1 MSGGFADLRARTL
14 SALVMAALGAA
25 AVWAGGVIF
34 AAMVAALVG
43 VMVWE
48 LARMLDADAPTAR
61 PIMAGIT
68 AAVALFVF
76 EYRLEGGALWA
87 ALTVS
92 ALLLAWPMRGNRVLG
107 AAYLALIL
115 FAGLGLTMLRLELG
129 GIWVLWLVLVVIASD
144 IAGYFAGRLLGGPKL
159 WPRVSPKKT
168 WSGTVAGW
176 ICAGLVGVAFMGV
189 LQANIIFVGISV
201 LVAIAGQAG
210 DIAESAIKRHA
221 GVKDSSNLIPGH
233 GGPMDRF
240 DALIASALMVLLL
253 TKSGVMAWATTPI
266 WML

>member
-1 MSGGFADLRARTL
+1 MSANFADLRARTL

-48 LARMLDADAPTAR
+48 LARMLDTDAPTAR

-76 EYRLEGGALWA
+76 EYRLAGEALLA
-87 ALTVS
+87 ALAVS
-92 ALLLAWPMRGNRVLG
+92 ALLLAWPIRGNRAL
-107 AAYLALIL
+107 AAGYIGLIL
-115 FAGLGLTMLRLELG
+115 FAGLGLTLLRHNLG
-129 GIWVLWLVLVVIASD
+129 GIWVMWLVLVVIASD
-144 IAGYFAGRLLGGPKL
+144 IAGYFAGRLIGGPKL

-176 ICAGLVGVAFMGV
+176 ICAAGVGLGFMPVLGVGAEFV
-189 LQANIIFVGISV
+189 LLSI
-201 LVAIAGQAG
+201 LVSMAGQAG

-240 DALIASALMVLLL
+240 DALIAAALMVLVLQQAGLL
-253 TKSGVMAWATTPI
+253 APALAPGG
-266 WML
+266 